1 MDDKYREAY
10 MAGYVAALEKM
21 KSEATKPYIDKEA
34 LIARYDHK
42 IGINKAGDIL
52 RDVRHA
58 CNGGKLDSCSI
69 VLLSELEYWESV
81 VDKKF
86 KARL

>member
-1 MDDKYREAY
+1 MDEKYREAY
-10 MAGYVAALEKM
+10 MAGYTAALEKIR
-21 KSEATKPYIDKEA
+21 SESVKPYIDKEA

-42 IGINKAGDIL
+42 RGLNKAGEIL
-52 RDVRHA
+52 RDVRHT